1 MKIKFLPFII
11 SMAML
16 IQFLPVQSQSW
27 TILET
32 YSITGKASGLA
43 WDGAYLYF
51 GIYGA
56 NGDKVYRFDPSNG
69 THQLQFSNP
78 TIGDSYGMTYDGQ
91 HLWIIDRGTTGPS
104 YALQLDLNGNV
115 VSQFTLPDQYMSG
128 IAYDNGDFWVN
139 TYHPNPGTV
148 YKVSNT
154 GTVLHQFVPPNDQP
168 WDICLHGDDLWIVD
182 YFAHKIHKVDQN
194 GVVLETHDAQNQRP
208 AGIVFDGTYIWYV
221 DGPLGSNSTLYK
233 VDPGGAGTPAIN
245 IPVTNHDFGSV
256 TVGNTATWNLI
267 VNSTGTASLEVT
279 SINFPPNSPVTS
291 PASFPVVI
299 PAGDFTTIPVVFEP
313 QTSGPL
319 NASANVI
326 SNDPVNSS
334 ITITYTGFSVI
345 DGPNIHVPVT
355 SHNYGTIRTNATK
368 RWTMEVQN
376 TGNATLTINSIEID
390 DPNFYVE
397 DNVSLPINLAPLGIV
412 NFNVWF
418 WPSEGIAYEATLS
431 IVSNDVTQS
440 PFLVDLEGVSVD
452 GEFEIG
458 DFLWDY
464 EISDG
469 FDNSPKAIH
478 YIPDIN
484 GDGIDDIIIC
494 SEDNHVRVFN
504 GNASGEGQILWER
517 EIYSGNIYQQSAL
530 SLIEDINEDGYTD
543 VIVGTTGGDR
553 SIVALSGRIGEI
565 LWKHETANYGG
576 GGWVYAVETKF
587 DYNGDDFPDV
597 LAVTGDNGNNTGPRR
612 VYCLN
617 GKTGVPIWESFLGAA
632 GFSVIGVEDFTGDG
646 IPDVI
651 AGGDDPATSNG
662 RVVGISGAN
671 GGIQWTFPVSG
682 ISVFAVEALDDI
694 NGDGIPDVIAGTFNG
709 NYYLMNPVNGSVIHQ
724 GYLGNNL
731 INKFIRLN
739 DVNGDG
745 YTDIMPGKSG
755 NVAYVIS
762 GYDGSHIWSKTLS
775 DQAWNVARIP
785 DVSGDNIN
793 DVVVGTLYQN
803 NSVYFLDGTD
813 GTDLFSES
821 YGEAVDAIGVLPDIT
836 GDGSWEMVAGGR
848 DGKVVC
854 YSGGLDTWVG
864 ISDDKLPV
872 SDTQFVSCYPNPFTE
887 ETTLTINLPFNS
899 KLYVNIYDLTG
910 TIVWNSQETYYAQGT
925 HELKWKA
932 TNNTGTRLKQGIYIY
947 EIVLPGKSTQ
957 GKVIF
962 MGE

>member
-1 MKIKFLPFII
+1 MI
-11 SMAML
+11 MM
-16 IQFLPVQSQSW
+16 IQFYSVRSQNW

-32 YSITGKASGLA
+32 YTVAGKASGLA
-43 WDGAYLYF
+43 WDGTYLYF
-51 GIYGA
+51 GIYGS
-56 NGDKVYRFDPSNG
+56 NGDKVYRFDPING

-91 HLWIIDRGTTGPS
+91 HLWIIDRGSSGPS
-104 YALQLDLNGNV
+104 FALQLDLSGNI

-139 TYHPNPGTV
+139 TYYPDPGLV
-148 YKVSNT
+148 YKVDNT
-154 GTVLHQFVPPNDQP
+154 GTILQQFVPPHDQP
-168 WDICLHGDDLWIVD
+168 WDICLQGDDLWIVD
-182 YFAHKIHKVDQN
+182 YNASKISKVDQN
-194 GVVLETHDAQNQRP
+194 GVILESHDAQNQRP

-233 VDPGGAGTPAIN
+233 VDPGGAGTPVIN
-245 IPVTNHDFGSV
+245 IPVTNHDFGNV

-267 VNSTGTASLEVT
+267 VNSTGTAPLEVT

-334 ITITYTGFSVI
+334 VTLTYSGFGVI
-345 DGPNIHVPVT
+345 DGPNIHLPVT
-355 SHNYGTIRTNATK
+355 SYDYGTIRTNATK

-376 TGNATLTINSIEID
+376 TGNTTLTISSIEID

-397 DNVSLPINLAPLGIV
+397 DNVGLPINLAPLGVV

-418 WPSEGIAYEATLS
+418 WPSEGVAYEATLS
-431 IVSNDVTQS
+431 IESNDVAQS
-440 PFLVDLEGVSVD
+440 PFLVELEGVAVD
-452 GEFEIG
+452 GEFDIG
-458 DFLWDY
+458 DHLWDY

-504 GNASGEGQILWER
+504 GNASGLGQILWER

-530 SLIEDINEDGYTD
+530 TLIEDINEDGYKD

-553 SIVALSGRIGEI
+553 SIVALSGRTGEI
-565 LWKHETANYGG
+565 LWKYQTNVYGG
-576 GGWVYAVETKF
+576 GGWVYAVDTPF

-597 LAVTGDNGNNTGPRR
+597 LAVSGDDGQNTGPRR
-612 VYCLN
+612 VHCLN
-617 GKTGVPIWESFLGAA
+617 GKTGSPIWESFLGAA
-632 GFSVIGVEDFTGDG
+632 GFAVIGVEDFTGDG

-662 RVVGISGAN
+662 RVVGISGSN

-682 ISVFAVEALDDI
+682 ISVFAVEVLDDI
-694 NGDGIPDVIAGTFNG
+694 SGDGIPDVIAGTFNG
-709 NYYLMNPVNGSVIHQ
+709 NYYLLNPVNGSVIHQ
-724 GYLGNNL
+724 NSLGNNL
-731 INKFIRLN
+731 INKFIRID

-745 YTDIMPGKSG
+745 YADIMPGKSG
-755 NVAYVIS
+755 SVAMIIS
-762 GYDGSHIWSKTLS
+762 GYDGSQIWTKTLS
-775 DQAWNVARIP
+775 DQSWNVARIP

-803 NSVYFLDGTD
+803 NRVYFLDGTD
-813 GTDLFSES
+813 GTDLFSEV

-848 DGKVVC
+848 DGKVIC

-864 ISDDKLPV
+864 IPDDKISE
-872 SDTQFVSCYPNPFTE
+872 SDYRFVSCYPNPFTE
-887 ETTLTINLPFNS
+887 ETTLTINLPFAS
-899 KLYVNIYDLTG
+899 KMHINIYDISG
-910 TIVWNSQETYYAQGT
+910 TIIWSSPEKKYEQGT
-925 HELKWKA
+925 HKMKWKA
-932 TNNTGTRLKQGIYIY
+932 TNNAGSRLRLGIYIY
-947 EIVLPGKSTQ
+947 EVVLPGRSTQ